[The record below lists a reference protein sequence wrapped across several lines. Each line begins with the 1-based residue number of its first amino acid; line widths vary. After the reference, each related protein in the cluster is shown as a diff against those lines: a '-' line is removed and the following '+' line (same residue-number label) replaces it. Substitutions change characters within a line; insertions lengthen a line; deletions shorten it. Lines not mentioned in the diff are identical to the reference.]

1 MEQEIVQFLE
11 IGLDSREMAGE
22 NLPFPEIAGENLPF
36 PEIVPFPEIGGENL
50 REIPKIFTL
59 HFRK

>member
-1 MEQEIVQFLE
+1 MGPEMGPFPE
-11 IGLDSREMAGE
+11 IGVPFREIAGE

-36 PEIVPFPEIGGENL
+36 PEIGPFPEIAGENL
-50 REIPKIFTL
+50 QEILKIFTL